1 MKNYS
6 NVMRK
11 HGKTFF
17 WATWFLDRE
26 VAPLL
31 FAVYAFCRRLD
42 DLVDNKG
49 NKKNLHHVLLSTK
62 AMKKNKYYG
71 VFDEFKGFDTKSL
84 PREVIVKEFLKGQVS
99 DLNYKQPKNI
109 DQLLVYCYQ
118 VAGTVGLMVC
128 DVIGIK
134 NKRLKYYA
142 IDLGIAMQLTNIC
155 RDVMEDA
162 DLGRIYLPKN
172 MVNNLS
178 IEKFRNPSDVDK
190 KIINKARNLLL
201 EEADQYYKSAIK
213 GIVHLP
219 LKTSRAVIVAAN
231 LYQAIG
237 KKIVKYKISYQASR
251 VYIKK
256 INKIIITF
264 KALFQLKNPLY
275 IKKHD
280 QKLHHSLSKLP
291 DTHLK

>member
-17 WATWFLDRE
+17 WASWFLDGE
-26 VAPLL
+26 LASLV

-42 DLVDNKG
+42 DLVDNNA
-49 NKKNLHHVLLSTK
+49 NKKNLHNLIFLSDL
-62 AMKKNKYYG
+62 MKKNKYYG
-71 VFDEFKGFDTKSL
+71 AFEEFKGFDKKSL
-84 PREVIVKEFLKGQVS
+84 PREIIVSEFLKGQVS
-99 DLNYKQPKNI
+99 DLNYKQPKSI

-118 VAGTVGLMVC
+118 VAGSVGLMVC

-134 NKRLKYYA
+134 NKELKYYA

-155 RDVMEDA
+155 RDIMEDA
-162 DLGRIYLPKN
+162 ELGRIYLPKT

-178 IEKFRNPSDVDK
+178 IENFKNPSDDDK
-190 KIINKARNLLL
+190 KVINKARDLLL
-201 EEADQYYKSAIK
+201 EEADHYYSSAIK
-213 GIVHLP
+213 GIIHLP
-219 LKTSRAVIVAAN
+219 PKISRAVIVAAN

-237 KKIVKYKISYQASR
+237 KSIVKDKISYQASR
-251 VYIKK
+251 VYINKF
-256 INKIIITF
+256 NKIIITL
-264 KALFQLKNPLY
+264 KSLFQLKKSFY
-275 IKKHD
+275 IKKHN

>member
-17 WATWFLDRE
+17 WATWFLE
-26 VAPLL
+26 KEIASLL
-31 FAVYAFCRRLD
+31 YAVYAFCRRLD
-42 DLVDNKG
+42 DLVDKKG
-49 NKKNLHHVLLSTK
+49 NKKNLKKVFSLPDIW
-62 AMKKNKYYG
+62 KKNEYHKA
-71 VFDEFKGFDTKSL
+71 FNEFEGFKSKAL
-84 PREVIVKEFLKGQVS
+84 PREIIVKEFLKGQVG

-118 VAGTVGLMVC
+118 VAGSVGLMVC

-134 NKRLKYYA
+134 NKELKYYA

-155 RDVMEDA
+155 RDIMEDA
-162 DLGRIYLPKN
+162 KMGRIYLPKN

-178 IEKFRNPSDVDK
+178 IEKFKKPSDNDK
-190 KIINKARNLLL
+190 RIINSARNNLLKD
-201 EEADQYYKSAIK
+201 ADEYYKSAMN
-213 GIVHLP
+213 GISHLP
-219 LKTSRAVIVAAN
+219 SKTSRAVIVAAK

-237 KKIVKYKISYQASR
+237 ESIIKNKISYQAPR
-251 VYIKK
+251 VYISKLHK
-256 INKIIITF
+256 IAITF
-264 KALFQLKNPLY
+264 KALFQLKKHFY
-275 IKKHD
+275 IKLHD
-280 QKLHHSLSKLP
+280 QHLHQSLLKLP